1 MKYLK
6 KIQQNN
12 IQRYMLMSYL
22 IIACISVFVEFILC
36 AYPFFQKYFVKGITM
51 GSVKG

>member
-22 IIACISVFVEFILC
+22 IIACISVFVAIH
-36 AYPFFQKYFVKGITM
+36 FVCIYNYQYRNTVERKT
-51 GSVKG
+51 